1 MQIETR
7 VKYHFVPNRTAAVK
21 KMDNNKYWQW
31 CRKIWTTLHCWWE
44 CKVAAVEDSLA
55 TPQKVTQSHHM
66 TQQFHFLVYT
76 QENWKH
82 MFTQKLVCKFHRSFI
97 YNSQKVETTQKS
109 ITDEWISKMSSIHS
123 VKYYP
128 TIKSNEIL
136 TCAATP
142 MSFENM
148 LHERSQAQKAGVVAR
163 SRGRDKGRWLLKGTG
178 FIYRGKMTLDSGGGS
193 AALWIF

>member
-7 VKYHFVPNRTAAVK
+7 VKYHFIPNRTVAVK

-44 CKVAAVEDSLA
+44 CKVAAVEDSLP

-109 ITDEWISKMSSIHS
+109 IVDEWISKMSSIHS

-128 TIKSNEIL
+128 TIKSNEITDMCHNTDEL
-136 TCAATP
+136 WKHAPWEKPGTEGRRGCQEQGKGQGPVAA
-142 MSFENM
+142 EG
-148 LHERSQAQKAGVVAR
+148 HRVH
-163 SRGRDKGRWLLKGTG
+163 
-178 FIYRGKMTLDSGGGS
+178 YRGKMKLDSGGGS